1 MNTNLGVHTMS
12 ASHFLKETSALLGI
26 FVTLYLWSLIAL
38 ALQS

>member
-1 MNTNLGVHTMS
+1 MNSKKGNPAMS

-26 FVTLYLWSLIAL
+26 FVTLYLWSLLAL

>member
-1 MNTNLGVHTMS
+1 MNIEKGVHSMS

-26 FVTLYLWSLIAL
+26 FVTLYLWSLLAL